1 MENKSYRG
9 MLIEVLIK
17 SFSESYLFD
26 VSTNLQENLQELLYL
41 NLRFETEVSIET
53 KNEQTLGKVCFEDE
67 NGLIK
72 VVDFTIVPTMVD
84 NV

>member
-53 KNEQTLGKVCFEDE
+53 KNEQTLGKVSFEDE

>member
-53 KNEQTLGKVCFEDE
+53 KNELTFS
-67 NGLIK
+67 
-72 VVDFTIVPTMVD
+72 IVAT
-84 NV
+84 